1 MVLRKDE
8 LEAKLKDDLELVRSG
23 VLRDDNPLDTSK
35 EFNELLEACRRGDL
49 KRTQELISAGVN
61 INGKDRFDYT
71 PLIVASLCGHYE
83 LVELLLESGA
93 LAERDTFQGERCIY
107 NALNDKIR
115 NLLLKYDYSK
125 STDPLQPW
133 AAHISALLSRD
144 IPKTSDITLI
154 TLSKSFELHKFLL
167 SARTPY
173 FQRKLAEAPGTETW
187 KLPHSIP
194 IESFQVVLR
203 YLYLGDIPRDIVD
216 ARSNSTEEE
225 VLTGVDKISK
235 HLEID
240 KLWEAILSGSDRRL
254 ARQRHQDEVNRAQ
267 GQIEGFFQ
275 EKVLGHKMIVDSRK
289 VHEVK
294 WPHDNS
300 IFADCL
306 LRADEGGDE
315 DEKDEGPGKQEEVNG
330 IPIGPGARSPRQ
342 HSTKKVKK
350 SVLYPAHKAMLI
362 RSPYFETMFS
372 GPFREAQASEH
383 LHIIKVDCL
392 PEVLEIILTFLYTE
406 KVECP
411 LELGLD
417 LLYASDMLFLD
428 KVKNKAA
435 VAISTLG
442 SGNNNVL
449 VDRTH
454 IHGGDD
460 ALEVE
465 VEPINV
471 YDVIHAAWDLRV
483 QRLEEFSARY
493 LAYRLE
499 DYIDEEEFMELI
511 QESAARL
518 KTREE
523 TDTIELLD
531 DIRYYLS
538 ERFRLRFE
546 DAGLDEMLDEN
557 GEVDPV
563 AAELLASQGKNVASG
578 DAPRNES
585 LGKENDAALPAKA
598 GMMEALASS
607 GGVVRTLDGELVEDE
622 FASDAINYQLLL
634 QKIDTVLEKLK
645 LDA

>member
-1 MVLRKDE
+1 MVLRKHE
-8 LEAKLKDDLELVRSG
+8 LEAKLKDDIELVRSG
-23 VLRDDNPLDTSK
+23 VLRDENPLDLSE
-35 EFNELLEACRRGDL
+35 EFSELLEACRRGDL

-61 INGKDRFDYT
+61 INGKDKFDYT
-71 PLIVASLCGHYE
+71 PLIV
-83 LVELLLESGA
+83 SGA

-133 AAHISALLSRD
+133 AAHISALLTRD
-144 IPKTSDITLI
+144 APKTSDITLI
-154 TLSKSFELHKFLL
+154 AASESFELHKFLL
-167 SARTPY
+167 SARSPY
-173 FQRKLAEAPGTETW
+173 FRRKLTEAPEIETW
-187 KLPHSIP
+187 KLPQSIP
-194 IESFQVVLR
+194 VESFKVVLR
-203 YLYLGDIPRDIVD
+203 YLYLGDIPKELVD
-216 ARSNSTEEE
+216 ARSNSSEEE
-225 VLTGVDKISK
+225 VLTGIDKISK
-235 HLEID
+235 QLEID
-240 KLWEAILSGSDRRL
+240 KLWEAILSASDRRL

-267 GQIEGFFQ
+267 HQIQDFFQ
-275 EKVLGHKMIVDSRK
+275 EKVLGHRMVVDTRK
-289 VHEVK
+289 VNEVK

-306 LRADEGGDE
+306 LRADEEGD
-315 DEKDEGPGKQEEVNG
+315 DENPDKQEESNG
-330 IPIGPGARSPRQ
+330 IPIGPGAEQRKQNGYKR
-342 HSTKKVKK
+342 TKK

-372 GPFREAQASEH
+372 SQFLEAQTSEH
-383 LHIIKVDCL
+383 LHIIKIDCQ
-392 PEVLEIILTFLYTE
+392 PEILELILTFLYTE
-406 KVECP
+406 KAECP

-428 KVKNKAA
+428 KLKNKAA

-454 IHGGDD
+454 AHEGDKPS
-460 ALEVE
+460 EVE

-483 QRLEEFSARY
+483 QRLEEFAARY

-499 DYIDEEEFMELI
+499 DYIDEEEFTELI
-511 QESAARL
+511 QESASRL

-546 DAGLDEMLDEN
+546 DAGLDEMMDEN
-557 GEVDPV
+557 GEISAEAAEVLAAQANGV
-563 AAELLASQGKNVASG
+563 AAENK
-578 DAPRNES
+578 DANGIVKVEDP
-585 LGKENDAALPAKA
+585 DAVSAKA
-598 GMMEALASS
+598 GIAEALTSPA
-607 GGVVRTLDGELVEDE
+607 GVVRTLDGELVEDE

-634 QKIDTVLEKLK
+634 QKIDRVLEKLK